1 MLIFLNFVPEQHMS
15 IFGFFIFQEMDNK
28 SKIDKWELILLM
40 FLIAF
45 VTLTF
50 EDKGC
55 CGSKDG
61 SCT

>member
-1 MLIFLNFVPEQHMS
+1 MS

-45 VTLTF
+45 VTLILKT
-50 EDKGC
+50 KVVVVA
-55 CGSKDG
+55 
-61 SCT
+61 